1 LIEKESLL
9 AKSKKNLTFAPQNK
23 KPMAKKTDHTEE
35 KIMAVEEALSKS
47 EVFIE
52 KNQKLLTIILGSI
65 AVIVLA
71 YFGFQRFYLMP
82 REKEAQSQMFMAEK
96 YFEQDSLKLALNGDG
111 NYLGFLQII
120 DDYSMTKSAKLS
132 HYYAGIIL
140 LKDGKFQDAI
150 DHLEKFNI
158 KDEMVAPMAKG
169 AIGDAYMEL
178 GKTDKAIEYY
188 IKAADYRKN
197 DFTTPVFLQKA
208 AWAYEESNKKEDA
221 LKIYNRIRVE
231 YPRSA
236 EARDVEKYIAR
247 LKGQ

>member
-1 LIEKESLL
+1 
-9 AKSKKNLTFAPQNK
+9 
-23 KPMAKKTDHTEE
+23 MAKKTNNTEE

-47 EVFIE
+47 EIFIE

-65 AVIVLA
+65 ALLVLA
-71 YFGFQRFYLMP
+71 YFGFQRFYLIP

-111 NYLGFLQII
+111 MYPGFLQII
-120 DDYSMTKSAKLS
+120 DDYSMTKSAKLA

-140 LKDGKFQDAI
+140 LNDGKFQEAI
-150 DHLEKFNI
+150 DHLEKFSL
-158 KDEMVAPMAKG
+158 KDELVAPMAKG

-178 GKTDKAIEYY
+178 GKADKAAEYY
-188 IKAADYRKN
+188 LKAADLRVN

-208 AWAYEESNKKEDA
+208 AWAYEDLGKKEDA
-221 LKIYNRIRVE
+221 LKAYDRIRLE
-231 YPRSA
+231 FPRST
-236 EARDVEKYIAR
+236 EARDVDKYISR